1 MILEHKA
8 RKNELESFVYDMRS
22 NVQEYGNLEKY
33 IDPKIKDKY
42 LADINHTVEW
52 LYGDGQNAAG
62 TEYSK
67 KLEDFKKI
75 GLPVKERY
83 RFHSEFP
90 IYYEQFKAF

>member
-52 LYGDGQNAAG
+52 LYGDG
-62 TEYSK
+62 
-67 KLEDFKKI
+67 
-75 GLPVKERY
+75 
-83 RFHSEFP
+83 
-90 IYYEQFKAF
+90 